1 MEVFSNFQI
10 IPSIRRL
17 TDLDTALERGAQV
30 ILLTDADITNL
41 QVLTQKIHAAGKQV
55 WINTELLGGFG
66 KDQAGLKLLKNY
78 YKVDGVMSTDSAR
91 LKTLRHMGL
100 YTVQRFFMTDSR
112 SFETSLK
119 LLKNSGMDAAEILPA
134 CAAAGTYESLRRVT
148 TIPLLAGG
156 FITGSRTAEQL
167 RRIGFSGL
175 TTSSKKLWPSQQN
188 T

>member
-17 TDLDTALERGAQV
+17 TDLDTALESGAQV

-78 YKVDGVMSTDSAR
+78 YKVDGVMSTR
-91 LKTLRHMGL
+91 
-100 YTVQRFFMTDSR
+100 
-112 SFETSLK
+112 
-119 LLKNSGMDAAEILPA
+119 ICLPSVRQA
-134 CAAAGTYESLRRVT
+134 VLERQMKSPTWLNC
-148 TIPLLAGG
+148 
-156 FITGSRTAEQL
+156 
-167 RRIGFSGL
+167 
-175 TTSSKKLWPSQQN
+175 
-188 T
+188 

>member
-17 TDLDTALERGAQV
+17 TDLDTALESGAQV

-134 CAAAGTYESLRRVT
+134 CARQERTNRSGVLRQFLCWPEGLSPAAERR
-148 TIPLLAGG
+148 
-156 FITGSRTAEQL
+156 
-167 RRIGFSGL
+167 
-175 TTSSKKLWPSQQN
+175 SSCAASASAV
-188 T
+188 